1 MGVLRRRMRDMN
13 MVDGTS
19 KWDVQDEAGDG
30 ACTPAGERELSKG
43 ELAGARH
50 SIRPLDRV
58 LDLGVRP
65 EERRVLRHRTY
76 DRRRE
81 TLHNLYHVHR
91 QHSQNIFPKM
101 CADCGR
107 GEEGKGGK

>member
-1 MGVLRRRMRDMN
+1 MGVLRRHMRS
-13 MVDGTS
+13 VFPGTN

-30 ACTPAGERELSKG
+30 PCTPAGKRELSEG

-50 SIRPLDRV
+50 SSRPLDRV

-76 DRRRE
+76 DRSRE
-81 TLHNLYHVHR
+81 TLHSLYHVRR
-91 QHSQNIFPKM
+91 QHDQNIIPKM
-101 CADCGR
+101 YADRGE